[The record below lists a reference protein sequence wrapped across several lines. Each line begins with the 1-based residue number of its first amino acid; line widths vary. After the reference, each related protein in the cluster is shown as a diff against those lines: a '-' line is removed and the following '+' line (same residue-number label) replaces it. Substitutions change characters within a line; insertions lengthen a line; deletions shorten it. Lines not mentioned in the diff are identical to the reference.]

1 MEPDRAQRESPS
13 GPIAATAREATGI
26 GLQVKRRISE
36 RMARECEAMVQFAL
50 STGRTVSFEVVEQL
64 DQALSAVGAPA
75 AATVPSQQSAVDA
88 SPVEA
93 TVGSSL
99 STKKTPLASLS
110 VAHSALAHIIAPATP
125 EATLLLADERVT
137 HPRLYALGPPPIV
150 RQTLG
155 LAILSLVLLLSIALS
170 EEVNAANMAK
180 TVLTMAGYSL
190 FIKEIYL
197 VSAASLG
204 SCFRNLQ
211 IINVVISKGTY
222 DPKFQSTYWT
232 RWVMGVISGV
242 ILSQLVFIFLMQGTQ
257 TDASVVPP
265 TFGQPI
271 LALLGGY
278 SGDLVHGILSHTI
291 DTIAGFFR
299 IASDPVVDNQQ
310 RGQEAEVT
318 VQERLTT
325 TTTADLIDLLRDL
338 DAAPSL
344 DADEIRKRLD
354 SLIQRSRSLRKPG

>member
-1 MEPDRAQRESPS
+1 M
-13 GPIAATAREATGI
+13 GI

-36 RMARECEAMVQFAL
+36 RMVRECAAMAQFAL
-50 STGRTVSFEVVEQL
+50 STGRTVPFEVVEQL
-64 DQALSAVGAPA
+64 DRALSAVDAPA
-75 AATVPSQQSAVDA
+75 AATVPSLQSAADA
-88 SPVEA
+88 SPVEV

-99 STKKTPLASLS
+99 NMKKTPLASLS
-110 VAHSALAHIIAPATP
+110 VVHSALAHIIAPATP

-137 HPRLYALGPPPIV
+137 HPRLYALGPLPIV

-211 IINVVISKGTY
+211 IINVIISKGTY

-232 RWVMGVISGV
+232 RWAMGVISGV
-242 ILSQLVFIFLMQGTQ
+242 ILSQLVFIFLMQGAT
-257 TDASVVPP
+257 TDGSAAPP

-291 DTIAGFFR
+291 DTVASFFR
-299 IASDPVVDNQQ
+299 ISGDPIVDNQPREQ
-310 RGQEAEVT
+310 VAEVMA
-318 VQERLTT
+318 QERLTT
-325 TTTADLIDLLRDL
+325 TTTANLIDGAGRATGRAGGRSGTSRRAG
-338 DAAPSL
+338 AA
-344 DADEIRKRLD
+344 
-354 SLIQRSRSLRKPG
+354 